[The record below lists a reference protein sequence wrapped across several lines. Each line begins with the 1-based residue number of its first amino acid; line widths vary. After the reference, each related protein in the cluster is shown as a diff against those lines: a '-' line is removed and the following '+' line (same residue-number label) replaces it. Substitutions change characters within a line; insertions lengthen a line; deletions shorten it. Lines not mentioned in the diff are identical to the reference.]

1 MKYFEKH
8 PMIMVALAVLGC
20 ALAGVF
26 VKTSEAPSVVTAA
39 VRLLWTVL
47 LLSPVT
53 LGSRNFRKELVQI
66 DKKSLLLGCLSGLFL
81 AAHFT
86 IWFESLNYTSVATST
101 TICCTEVVWVTIAF
115 CIFLKGTISKMAVAA
130 IAVTLFGNVMIAWV
144 DFASGSGLYGDLLA
158 LIAAVLL
165 AAYTV
170 LGKILREK
178 LSTTVYTYI
187 CYSACAVALL
197 ICCLV
202 QGHGLFEYG
211 MSPVVSGLMLALFS
225 TIMGH
230 SIFSWCLR
238 FLSPSFVSASKLCI
252 PVVSAVLALI
262 VFGEI
267 PTALQILGCVII
279 LGGML
284 WYYSIESGEKK
295 G

>member
-8 PMIMVALAVLGC
+8 PMIMVAVAVIGC
-20 ALAGVF
+20 AASGVF
-26 VKTSEAPSVVTAA
+26 VKNSDAPSVVTAA

-53 LGSRNFRKELVQI
+53 LGSKSFRHELSCI
-66 DKKSLLLGCLSGLFL
+66 DRKSLLLACLSGVFL

-101 TICCTEVVWVTIAF
+101 TICCTEVVWVTIIF
-115 CIFLKGTISKMAVAA
+115 CVFLKGKVSRMALSA
-130 IAVTLFGNVMIAWV
+130 IALTLFGNVMIAWV
-144 DFASGSGLYGDLLA
+144 DFGSGSGLYGDILA
-158 LIAAVLL
+158 LIAAILM
-165 AAYTV
+165 AAYTM

-187 CYSACAVALL
+187 CYSACAAVLL
-197 ICCLV
+197 STCLV
-202 QGHGLFEYG
+202 QGHGLLEYG
-211 MSPVVSGLMLALFS
+211 MSPIVSGLMLALFS

-230 SIFSWCLR
+230 SIFSWCLK

-252 PVVSAVLALI
+252 PVVSAVLAFFF
-262 VFGEI
+262 FGEI
-267 PTALQILGCVII
+267 PTALQLVGCVVI

-284 WYYSIESGEKK
+284 WYYSIESKNV
-295 G
+295 

>member
-8 PMIMVALAVLGC
+8 PMIMVALAVFGC

-39 VRLLWTVL
+39 LRLLWTVL

-53 LGSRNFRKELVQI
+53 LGKRIFRRELAGLDRRSI
-66 DKKSLLLGCLSGLFL
+66 LLGCLSGVFL

-101 TICCTEVVWVTIAF
+101 TICCTEVVWVTLAF
-115 CIFLKGTISKMAVAA
+115 CIFLKGKISPLAVAA
-130 IAVTLFGNVMIAWV
+130 IAVTMLGNVLIAWA
-144 DFASGSGLYGDLLA
+144 DFSSGSGLYGDVLA
-158 LIAAVLL
+158 LVAAILL

-187 CYSACAVALL
+187 CYSACAAALL
-197 ICCLV
+197 ITCLT

-230 SIFSWCLR
+230 SIFSWCLK

-252 PVVSAVLALI
+252 PVVSAVLALV
-262 VFGEI
+262 VFREI
-267 PTALQILGCVII
+267 PTPLQLAGCLVILV
-279 LGGML
+279 GML
-284 WYYSIESGEKK
+284 WYYWIESKK
-295 G
+295 A

>member
-8 PMIMVALAVLGC
+8 PMIMVAIAVLGC

-53 LGSRNFRKELVQI
+53 LGSRSFRKELASI

-81 AAHFT
+81 AAHST

-187 CYSACAVALL
+187 CYSACAAALL

-284 WYYSIESGEKK
+284 WYYSIESKNV
-295 G
+295 